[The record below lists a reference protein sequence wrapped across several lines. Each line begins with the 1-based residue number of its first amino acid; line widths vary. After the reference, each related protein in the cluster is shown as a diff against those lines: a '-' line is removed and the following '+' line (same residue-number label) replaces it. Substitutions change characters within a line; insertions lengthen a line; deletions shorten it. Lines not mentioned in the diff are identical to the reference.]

1 MVCSAL
7 GVLTCIAK
15 MEQHA
20 HMFANE
26 STMSNM
32 CRDIALP
39 NIAIRGNASLLW
51 IEIYLFIYLFIY
63 LIFIF
68 ILIII

>member
-39 NIAIRGNASLLW
+39 NIAIRGNAS
-51 IEIYLFIYLFIY
+51 IDRFIYLFI
-63 LIFIF
+63 
-68 ILIII
+68 